1 MSLHTEINFENE
13 IGHYLADHGWLYSPS
28 DDGYD
33 RARALFPEDVIAWV
47 QATQPT
53 EWAAIEKNHGAAAP
67 ATLLVD
73 IDIDGLFASHDFT
86 GMTAGAFV
94 TVVGKQQ
101 DQWAFNYDTYIGD
114 EVTRWLPVSSPVATI
129 PEPETALLAACGLL
143 LCVVLRR

>member
-1 MSLHTEINFENE
+1 MVRVAVSFVV
-13 IGHYLADHGWLYSPS
+13 
-28 DDGYD
+28 
-33 RARALFPEDVIAWV
+33 ALSAVTV
-47 QATQPT
+47 QAASIEVMHTPSISSMRYRTTGDVDWQP
-53 EWAAIEKNHGAAAP
+53 AAVSGIHGEFAAP
-67 ATLLVD
+67 ASPLVD

-114 EVTRWLPVSSPVATI
+114 EVTRWLPVSSPVASI
-129 PEPETALLAACGLL
+129 PEPATALLAACGLL